1 MNEKSFH
8 FSDYLRLI
16 YIDYWVPE
24 LLPWLY
30 NIRAI
35 KSEILIQKNITLIKP
50 SSPSSRPAQPASL
63 YLFLDITRIFN
74 SSHIFINSISFQSP
88 PCPRTQYPG
97 SFALSSSTLL
107 SNFHP
112 WLCCR
117 KGSLPGPKSGLLSN
131 SEINCLR
138 KHTCWWSR
146 RLYWEGAPGWRAEG

>member
-1 MNEKSFH
+1 MNNYSIWNIHIKFVLTFGASQVALVVKNMPGNATDIRDKS
-8 FSDYLRLI
+8 SIPGL
-16 YIDYWVPE
+16 
-24 LLPWLY
+24 LY

-35 KSEILIQKNITLIKP
+35 KSEILFQKNITLIKP

-88 PCPRTQYPG
+88 PCPHTQYPG
-97 SFALSSSTLL
+97 SFALSSSTVL

-117 KGSLPGPKSGLLSN
+117 KEDPFQGPRVGS
-131 SEINCLR
+131 CLTQ
-138 KHTCWWSR
+138 K
-146 RLYWEGAPGWRAEG
+146 